1 MMKNQRSLLLR
12 TKNKANL
19 QRSSEFKAFLQKQK
33 KKENSSRKIEAIRKK
48 REKELIAKQKE
59 IKKIVHLANALAVVQ
74 SGGKVLLA
82 PGLKAGKNVAI
93 GAVALIGAVQDAQ
106 IEENSDSENDSDIE
120 DE

>member
-1 MMKNQRSLLLR
+1 MRQY
-12 TKNKANL
+12 
-19 QRSSEFKAFLQKQK
+19 
-33 KKENSSRKIEAIRKK
+33 KKEKRKRTHSKTK
-48 REKELIAKQKE
+48 RNLKNA
-59 IKKIVHLANALAVVQ
+59 HLANALAVVQ